1 MSQAQPKVVVIG
13 GGTGIFSVLAGLKG
27 QPVELSAIVSM
38 ADSGGSTGRLR
49 EEFGVLPPGD
59 IRMALVAL
67 SEPRQTLAELFT
79 YRFAGDSLN
88 HSFGNLFLIALADIK
103 GGFAQGVHEA
113 ARILGAKGRVFPV
126 TLDNVHLRA
135 ELENGQ
141 IIEGEANIDCPKH
154 DGSLRIKKI
163 YYDKSCRVNP
173 EATRALKEADLIVV
187 GPGDLFSS
195 IIPNLI
201 VPGIKEALEAS
212 RAEKVYLC
220 NLMTKF
226 GETNG
231 LRGENFV
238 QELEKY
244 LKPDIFD
251 WIIFNNHQPDRHRV
265 KKYEKEHSEVVEY
278 SVQSLADRRAKILEC
293 DLIRSEG
300 YVRHDFDKIAQVIM
314 EIINHGQNDEK
325 N

>member
-1 MSQAQPKVVVIG
+1 MKQARPKVAVIG
-13 GGTGIFSVLAGLKG
+13 GGTGIFSVLSGLKN

-59 IRMALVAL
+59 IRMALIAL

-113 ARILGAKGRVFPV
+113 ARVLGAKGRVFPV

-135 ELENGQ
+135 RLENGQ

-154 DGSLRIKKI
+154 DGSLRIESI
-163 YYDKSCRVNP
+163 YYDQPCQVNP
-173 EATRALKEADLIVV
+173 EAAQALKEADFIII

-201 VPGIKEALEAS
+201 VPGVKEALEAS
-212 RAEKVYLC
+212 KAAKVYLC

-231 LRGENFV
+231 FRGENFV

-244 LKPDIFD
+244 LRPDIFD
-251 WIIFNNHQPDRHRV
+251 WIVFNNHRPDRLRV
-265 KKYEKEHSEVVEY
+265 EKYEQERSEMVEY
-278 SVQSLADRRAKILEC
+278 SIEGLADRRARILER
-293 DLIRSEG
+293 DLLRSEG

-314 EIINHGQNDEK
+314 EIINDGQNGEK
-325 N
+325 D